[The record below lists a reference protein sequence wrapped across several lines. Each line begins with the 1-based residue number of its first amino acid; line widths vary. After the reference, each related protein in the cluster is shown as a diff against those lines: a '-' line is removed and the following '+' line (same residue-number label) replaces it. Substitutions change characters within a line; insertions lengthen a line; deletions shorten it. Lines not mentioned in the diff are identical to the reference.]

1 VCILLATTAIVAF
14 AGAAAA
20 EGHSGV
26 SFAGD
31 ASLGYNDDISD
42 GFFWDSKIIAGFSST
57 LDNGLTASASF
68 DINIADDDD
77 ADDVAFDDYTLSL
90 TSEMGGLYYGVT
102 AFAAESLWQ
111 SAGDMA
117 SDSFSEYDND
127 IALRGELTFGSVTA
141 AVSTVI
147 EDTDGLEATD
157 DATQLSVAAVAD
169 LGTFTVGF
177 AYQEESG
184 TFDQTTTTTTNN
196 VTNSGPGTNTVVP
209 TTTTTTAAVAGGG
222 DLVAD
227 EVLGLFVSTTV
238 SGFDVTLA
246 YAEQTDA
253 GTNATSSSVGLEV
266 GYTMGDITLGAYFV
280 SEDLATSTEDES
292 YGVSVGYASGPIA
305 LAAYFNTDLGSD
317 EFAVQGSYDLGNGL
331 VMTAGMIDGDSL
343 TDNDFAN
350 FIVADYDLGGG
361 ASVMASFAEGNNAT
375 SDASDDID
383 TFGGYELKAGT
394 TVELSFAF

>member
-1 VCILLATTAIVAF
+1 MKNILLATTAIVAF

-20 EGHSGV
+20 DGHSGV
-26 SFAGD
+26 SFVGD

-42 GFFWDSKIIAGFSST
+42 GFFWDSKIKTGFSST

-68 DINIADDDD
+68 DLNIANDDD

-90 TSEMGGLYYGVT
+90 TSETGGLYYGVT

-117 SDSFSEYDND
+117 GDSFSEYDND

-147 EDTDGLEATD
+147 EDTNGLEADD

-184 TFDQTTTTTTNN
+184 TF
-196 VTNSGPGTNTVVP
+196 GGGLG
-209 TTTTTTAAVAGGG
+209 GGG
-222 DLVAD
+222 DLNAD
-227 EVLGLFVSTTV
+227 EVLGLFASTTLA
-238 SGFDVTLA
+238 GFDVALA
-246 YAEQTDA
+246 YAEE
-253 GTNATSSSVGLEV
+253 TNSGQSSVGLEV
-266 GYTMGDITLGAYFV
+266 GYAVGDITFGAYYV
-280 SEDLATSTEDES
+280 SEDGNTADES
-292 YGVSVGYASGPIA
+292 YGVSAGYTSGPMA
-305 LAAYFNTDLGSD
+305 LAAYFNTDLDSD

-331 VMTAGMIDGDSL
+331 VMTAGSIDGDST
-343 TDNDFAN
+343 TDNDFAA

-361 ASVMASFAEGNNAT
+361 ASVMASFADANNVGT
-375 SDASDDID
+375 LTSDDID
-383 TFGGYELKAGT
+383 TFGGYELKHGT

>member
-1 VCILLATTAIVAF
+1 MLVELAFSQNANTRNYLMKNILLATTAIVAF
-14 AGAAAA
+14 AGAAFA
-20 EGHSGV
+20 EGHTGV

-68 DINIADDDD
+68 DINIASDDD
-77 ADDVAFDDYTLSL
+77 ADVVDFDDYTLSL

-117 SDSFSEYDND
+117 GDSFSEADND
-127 IALRGELTFGSVTA
+127 IVLRGELTFGSVTA
-141 AVSTVI
+141 AVSTAI
-147 EDTDGLEATD
+147 EANDGDEADD

-184 TFDQTTTTTTNN
+184 TF
-196 VTNSGPGTNTVVP
+196 
-209 TTTTTTAAVAGGG
+209 GGG
-222 DLVAD
+222 LTKAGDYNMD
-227 EVLGLFVSTTV
+227 EVLGIFASTTAA
-238 SGFDVTLA
+238 GFDVALA
-246 YAEQTDA
+246 YAEE
-253 GTNATSSSVGLEV
+253 TNSGQSSVGLEV
-266 GYTMGDITLGAYFV
+266 GYTMGDITLGAYYV
-280 SEDLATSTEDES
+280 SEDGNVADES
-292 YGVSVGYASGPIA
+292 YGVSVGYASGPLA
-305 LAAYFNTDLGSD
+305 LAAYFNTDLDSD

-331 VMTAGMIDGDSL
+331 VMTAGSIDGDST
-343 TDNDFAN
+343 TDNDFAA

-361 ASVMASFAEGNNAT
+361 ASVMASFADANNVGT
-375 SDASDDID
+375 LTSDDID

-394 TVELSFAF
+394 TIELSFAF

>member
-1 VCILLATTAIVAF
+1 MLVDLAFSQNANTRNYLMKNILLASTAIVAF
-14 AGAAAA
+14 AGAAFAD
-20 EGHSGV
+20 GHSAV

-42 GFFWDSKIIAGFSST
+42 GFFWDSKIIAGFAST

-90 TSEMGGLYYGVT
+90 TSEMGGLFYGVT

-117 SDSFSEYDND
+117 GDSFSEADND
-127 IALRGELTFGSVTA
+127 IVLRGELTFGSVTA
-141 AVSTVI
+141 AVSTAI
-147 EDTDGLEATD
+147 EDHVGTEADD

-184 TFDQTTTTTTNN
+184 LF
-196 VTNSGPGTNTVVP
+196 GGA
-209 TTTTTTAAVAGGG
+209 AAVAG
-222 DLVAD
+222 DYNMD
-227 EVLGLFVSTTV
+227 EVLGLFASTTV
-238 SGFDVTLA
+238 AGFDVALA
-246 YAEQTDA
+246 YAEE
-253 GTNATSSSVGLEV
+253 TNSGQSSVGLEV
-266 GYTMGDITLGAYFV
+266 GYTMGDITLGAYYV
-280 SEDLATSTEDES
+280 SEDGNTADES
-292 YGVSVGYASGPIA
+292 YGVSVGYTSGPIA
-305 LAAYFNTDLGSD
+305 LAAYFNTDLDSD
-317 EFAVQGSYDLGNGL
+317 EYAVQGSYDMGNGL
-331 VMTAGMIDGDSL
+331 VMTAGTIDGDST
-343 TDNDFAN
+343 TDNDFAA

-361 ASVMASFAEGNNAT
+361 ASVMASFADANNVGT
-375 SDASDDID
+375 LTSDDID
-383 TFGGYELKAGT
+383 TFGGYELKHGT

>member
-1 VCILLATTAIVAF
+1 MLVELAFSKNANTRNYLMKNILLATTAIVAF
-14 AGAAAA
+14 AGAAFA
-20 EGHSGV
+20 EGHTGV

-42 GFFWDSKIIAGFSST
+42 GFFWDSKIMTGFAAE

-90 TSEMGGLYYGVT
+90 TSETGGLYYGVT
-102 AFAAESLWQ
+102 AFAAETLWQ

-117 SDSFSEYDND
+117 GDSFSEADNE
-127 IALRGELTFGSVTA
+127 IVLRGELTYGSVTA
-141 AVSTVI
+141 AVSTAI
-147 EDTDGLEATD
+147 EDHVGNEADD

-184 TFDQTTTTTTNN
+184 TF
-196 VTNSGPGTNTVVP
+196 
-209 TTTTTTAAVAGGG
+209 GGG
-222 DLVAD
+222 LAGSAASGDYNDD
-227 EVLGLFVSTTV
+227 EVLGVFASTTFG
-238 SGFDVTLA
+238 GFDVALA
-246 YAEQTDA
+246 YAEETIS
-253 GTNATSSSVGLEV
+253 GESSVGLEV

-280 SEDLATSTEDES
+280 SEDVPTSTEDQS
-292 YGVSVGYASGPIA
+292 FGVSVGYASGPIA
-305 LAAYFNTDLGSD
+305 AAAYFNTDLGSD
-317 EFAVQGSYDLGNGL
+317 EYAVQGSYDMGNGL
-331 VMTAGMIDGDSL
+331 VLTAGMIDGDSV
-343 TDNDFAN
+343 TDNDFAS

-361 ASVMASFAEGNNAT
+361 ASVMASFADANNVGT
-375 SDASDDID
+375 LTSDDID
-383 TFGGYELKAGT
+383 TFGGYELKHGT

>member
-1 VCILLATTAIVAF
+1 
-14 AGAAAA
+14 
-20 EGHSGV
+20 
-26 SFAGD
+26 
-31 ASLGYNDDISD
+31 
-42 GFFWDSKIIAGFSST
+42 
-57 LDNGLTASASF
+57 
-68 DINIADDDD
+68 
-77 ADDVAFDDYTLSL
+77 
-90 TSEMGGLYYGVT
+90 MGGLYYGVT

-117 SDSFSEYDND
+117 ADGFSEADND

-141 AVSTVI
+141 AISTVI
-147 EDTDGLEATD
+147 EDSVGLEADD

-184 TFDQTTTTTTNN
+184 TF
-196 VTNSGPGTNTVVP
+196 SGSDDDGTPFVS
-209 TTTTTTAAVAGGG
+209 VAGGG
-222 DLVAD
+222 DLVAA
-227 EVLGLFVSTTV
+227 EVMGVFASTTV
-238 SGFDVTLA
+238 AGFDVTLA
-246 YAEQTDA
+246 YAD
-253 GTNATSSSVGLEV
+253 NSVDNSLGLEV
-266 GYTMGDITLGAYFV
+266 GYTMGDITLGAYYV
-280 SEDLATSTEDES
+280 SEDNAASTEDQS

>member
-1 VCILLATTAIVAF
+1 LGANTSSMLVELAFSQNANTRNYLMKNILLATTAIVAF

-42 GFFWDSKIIAGFSST
+42 GFFWDSKIMTGFAAE

-68 DINIADDDD
+68 DINIADDND
-77 ADDVAFDDYTLSL
+77 AEDVAFDDYTLSL

-117 SDSFSEYDND
+117 GDSFSEADND
-127 IALRGELTFGSVTA
+127 IVLRGELTFGSVTA
-141 AVSTVI
+141 AVSTAI
-147 EDTDGLEATD
+147 EANDGDEADD

-184 TFDQTTTTTTNN
+184 TF
-196 VTNSGPGTNTVVP
+196 
-209 TTTTTTAAVAGGG
+209 GGG
-222 DLVAD
+222 LTKAGDYNMD
-227 EVLGLFVSTTV
+227 EVLGIFASTTAA
-238 SGFDVTLA
+238 GFDVALA
-246 YAEQTDA
+246 YAEE
-253 GTNATSSSVGLEV
+253 TNSGQSSVGLEV
-266 GYTMGDITLGAYFV
+266 GYTMGDITLGAYYV
-280 SEDLATSTEDES
+280 SEDGNVADES
-292 YGVSVGYASGPIA
+292 YGVSVGYASGPLA
-305 LAAYFNTDLGSD
+305 LAAYFNTDLDSD

-331 VMTAGMIDGDSL
+331 VMTAGSIDGDSA
-343 TDNDFAN
+343 TDNDFAA

-361 ASVMASFAEGNNAT
+361 ASVMASFAEANNVGT
-375 SDASDDID
+375 LTSDDID
-383 TFGGYELKAGT
+383 TFGGYELKHGT
-394 TVELSFAF
+394 TIELSFAF

>member
-1 VCILLATTAIVAF
+1 MT
-14 AGAAAA
+14 
-20 EGHSGV
+20 
-26 SFAGD
+26 
-31 ASLGYNDDISD
+31 
-42 GFFWDSKIIAGFSST
+42 GFSAT

-68 DINIADDDD
+68 DINIANDDD
-77 ADDVAFDDYTLSL
+77 ADVVDFDDYTLSL

-117 SDSFSEYDND
+117 GDSFSEADND

-147 EDTDGLEATD
+147 EDSNGLEADD

-169 LGTFTVGF
+169 LGNFTVGF

-184 TFDQTTTTTTNN
+184 TFTSDDGITSVN
-196 VTNSGPGTNTVVP
+196 
-209 TTTTTTAAVAGGG
+209 VAGGG
-222 DLVAD
+222 DLNAD
-227 EVLGLFVSTTV
+227 EVLGLFASTTV
-238 SGFDVTLA
+238 AGFDVALA
-246 YAEQTDA
+246 YAEE
-253 GTNATSSSVGLEV
+253 TNSGESSVGLEV

-280 SEDLATSTEDES
+280 SEDVPTSTEDQS

-305 LAAYFNTDLGSD
+305 LAAYFNTDLGND
-317 EFAVQGSYDLGNGL
+317 EYALQGSYDLGNGL
-331 VMTAGMIDGDSL
+331 VMTAGMIDGDDAG
-343 TDNDFAN
+343 DNDFAN

-375 SDASDDID
+375 TDASDDID

-394 TVELSFAF
+394 TIELSFAF

>member
-68 DINIADDDD
+68 DINIASDDD
-77 ADDVAFDDYTLSL
+77 ADVVDFDDYTLSL

-117 SDSFSEYDND
+117 GDSFSEADND
-127 IALRGELTFGSVTA
+127 IVLRGELTFGSVTA

-147 EDTDGLEATD
+147 EDNDGFEAVD

-169 LGTFTVGF
+169 LGTFTVGI

-184 TFDQTTTTTTNN
+184 LFTDNASMPSIGAADTL
-196 VTNSGPGTNTVVP
+196 GGTI
-209 TTTTTTAAVAGGG
+209 VADG
-222 DLVAD
+222 DFNMD

-238 SGFDVTLA
+238 AGFDVALA
-246 YAEQTDA
+246 YAEE
-253 GTNATSSSVGLEV
+253 TNSGQSSVGLEV
-266 GYTMGDITLGAYFV
+266 GYTVGDITLGAYYV
-280 SEDLATSTEDES
+280 SEDGNTADES

-305 LAAYFNTDLGSD
+305 LAAYFNTDLNQD
-317 EFAVQGSYDLGNGL
+317 EFAVQGSYDMGNGL
-331 VMTAGMIDGDSL
+331 VMTAGTIDGDS
-343 TDNDFAN
+343 TSDNDFAA

-361 ASVMASFAEGNNAT
+361 ASVMASFADANNVGT
-375 SDASDDID
+375 LTSDDID
-383 TFGGYELKAGT
+383 TFGGYELKHGT

>member
-1 VCILLATTAIVAF
+1 
-14 AGAAAA
+14 
-20 EGHSGV
+20 V
-26 SFAGD
+26 SFVGD
-31 ASLGYNDDISD
+31 ATLGYNDDVTD
-42 GFFWDSKIIAGFSST
+42 GFYWDSTLTPTFAAT

-68 DINIADDDD
+68 DLNIANQDGTTTLANGNGASGNVD
-77 ADDVAFDDYTLSL
+77 FDDYTLSL

-102 AFAAESLWQ
+102 TFAAESLWQ

-117 SDSFSEYDND
+117 SDSFSEGDND

-147 EDTDGLEATD
+147 EDNAGAEADD

-169 LGTFTVGF
+169 LGNFTVGF

-184 TFDQTTTTTTNN
+184 LFGGALGS
-196 VTNSGPGTNTVVP
+196 VASGDYV
-209 TTTTTTAAVAGGG
+209 
-222 DLVAD
+222 DD
-227 EVLGLFVSTTV
+227 EVLGLFASTMV
-238 SGFDVTLA
+238 AGFDVTLA
-246 YAEQTDA
+246 YAEQTTF
-253 GTNATSSSVGLEV
+253 GTSVTSSSVGLEV

-280 SEDLATSTEDES
+280 SEDLAASTEDQS

-317 EFAVQGSYDLGNGL
+317 EYALQGSYDLGNGL
-331 VMTAGMIDGDSL
+331 VMTAGTIDGDAN
-343 TDNDFAN
+343 DNDFAN

-361 ASVMASFAEGNNAT
+361 ASVMASFADPLT
-375 SDASDDID
+375 ASALTVGDID

-394 TVELSFAF
+394 TIELSFAF